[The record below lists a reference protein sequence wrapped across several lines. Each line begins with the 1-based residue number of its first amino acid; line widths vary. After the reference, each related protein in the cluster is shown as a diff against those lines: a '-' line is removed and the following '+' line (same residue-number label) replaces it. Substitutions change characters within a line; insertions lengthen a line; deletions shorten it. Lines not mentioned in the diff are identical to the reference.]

1 MNINELYSRISHEH
15 PKSETAEIVAADNDR
30 SYFNLCQRFLDVALN
45 AEKVIDESGKLVSVF
60 QYSDIDT
67 AKQTAIEFLSTHH
80 IKDIDSFFTIL
91 EQYYPLSV
99 SPDEQRQKAAIYKEK
114 NEKSVGYAG
123 TFYDFTRISDD
134 IYKKIVD
141 KIKASITH

>member
-45 AEKVIDESGKLVSVF
+45 AEKVIDESGKLVGVF

-99 SPDEQRQKAAIYKEK
+99 SPDEQRLNILTYVPEQVSACFGFFIPPRRPLLPRRRAR
-114 NEKSVGYAG
+114 G
-123 TFYDFTRISDD
+123 R
-134 IYKKIVD
+134 
-141 KIKASITH
+141 